1 LLKIS
6 AGLLR
11 LLSTRFPFH
20 LNFRLP
26 KMNSDMNINRR
37 SFIAGATAI
46 AGSAGMSV
54 RWANAAAPSKSPL
67 VIVFLR
73 GGIDILN
80 LMAPVSDKAYEAAR
94 PIALRA
100 GTKGE
105 TKGLELPGMVGNTE
119 GFLLHHSAAPLQ
131 RLFAGKHM
139 SIIPAA
145 GLKNATRSHFQAM
158 DLIERGIAQP
168 AASGPRDGWLTRAAL
183 SMGQHEPG
191 SILCMGG
198 AMPQSLSLCEDA
210 LPVSDVWDIDWLPSQ
225 NFRQALFEIHTGDS
239 PLDRASRNVV
249 EATGAL
255 ALRLTRDA
263 NKQPVLNQP
272 PKGVSY
278 PDHDFGRKMHFL
290 AELLSQDQRIG
301 VATADLDGWDMH
313 ENQTDRFAPLAATM
327 SGALEAFQ
335 QHMEA
340 RGRDFTLVVQSEF
353 GRRLKAN
360 ESRGTDHG
368 HGGLMLAM
376 GQGVGGGQ
384 MLGSWPG
391 LRSEQLDEGMDLA
404 VTTDFRDVLAS
415 VLTARGQ
422 SQAVKAAFP
431 GYAAKDIAI

>member
-1 LLKIS
+1 M
-6 AGLLR
+6 
-11 LLSTRFPFH
+11 TH
-20 LNFRLP
+20 LN
-26 KMNSDMNINRR
+26 RR
-37 SFIAGATAI
+37 RFLGGATAL

-54 RWANAAAPSKSPL
+54 RWANAAGQTTAPL
-67 VIVFLR
+67 VIVFFR
-73 GGIDILN
+73 GGLDSLN
-80 LMAPVSDKAYEAAR
+80 LMAPINDRAYEAAR
-94 PIALRA
+94 PLALRA
-100 GTKGE
+100 GNKSE
-105 TKGLELPGMVGNTE
+105 TKSLELPGMAGNAE
-119 GFLLHHSAAPLQ
+119 GFLLHQAASPLQ
-131 RLFAGKHM
+131 RLFAKKNL

-158 DLIERGIAQP
+158 DLMERGIAQP
-168 AASGPRDGWLTRAAL
+168 TASGPRDGWLTRAAL
-183 SMGQHEPG
+183 AMGQHEPG
-191 SILCMGG
+191 SILSMGG

-210 LPVSDVWDIDWLPSQ
+210 LPVSDVWDIDWLPTQ
-225 NFRQALFEIHTGDS
+225 NFRQALFEIHAGDS

-263 NKQPVLNQP
+263 DKQPVLQAP
-272 PKGVSY
+272 PKGVAY

-313 ENQTDRFAPLAATM
+313 ENQIDRFVPLATTM
-327 SGALEAFQ
+327 AMALEAFQ

-340 RGRDFTLVVQSEF
+340 RGRDFTLVAMSEF

-368 HGGLMLAM
+368 HGGIMLAM
-376 GQGVGGGQ
+376 GHGISGGQ

-391 LRSEQLDEGMDLA
+391 LQSEQLDEGMDLA

-415 VLTARGQ
+415 VLNARGQ
-422 SQAVKAAFP
+422 GAAVKAAFP
-431 GYAAKDIAI
+431 GHAVREVAI